1 MNKHAKHAI
10 SIPSLWA
17 WPTIFGQ
24 FRRNRTSPPSTFV
37 KATSCTLHRT
47 TMSTSSAPAISRA
60 SFASDLSTFK
70 SLSPG
75 SKTALNSSLAPPKPA
90 ASALHALNDYAPST
104 SSPETSQTLMAA
116 YIKDMR
122 ETILNGDEGRDEGL
136 GRRIDAV
143 REQGEEVKG
152 ALGNVQL

>member
-1 MNKHAKHAI
+1 
-10 SIPSLWA
+10 
-17 WPTIFGQ
+17 
-24 FRRNRTSPPSTFV
+24 
-37 KATSCTLHRT
+37 
-47 TMSTSSAPAISRA
+47 
-60 SFASDLSTFK
+60 
-70 SLSPG
+70 
-75 SKTALNSSLAPPKPA
+75 
-90 ASALHALNDYAPST
+90 
-104 SSPETSQTLMAA
+104 MAA